1 MAQMIWGGNKE
12 RGVNSEPT
20 TRISKT
26 LAYEE
31 GMKRMAAAT
40 PALEESSG
48 SSGTSS
54 EATKIGT
61 VVSGTMPVTSKPPV
75 TQQDFVDALTAVM
88 TGKVAFSDDD
98 NQDDDDDDD
107 HSLSS
112 VSTIGSRIELTPP
125 SQNENDFA
133 KRANRSLGIGQL
145 FFYIEQNSPAA
156 KQLFPSNTEN
166 ALALITTQNIDDKND
181 GSKIGDELALVN
193 HADQQGSCEKSVVD
207 SCTDLAL
214 VKNANEDV
222 PFDGS
227 VVSLRSLI
235 EAKAREA
242 DKDQLFEQG
251 YEMYREG
258 ERLLYEGKVE
268 EAREALQR
276 AHSFQKRSLRM
287 ITIRM
292 GELMHKQGLDHCD
305 RGEKYLAIVLL
316 GVAEILKHR
325 PTPENVRMG
334 AQIHRGYRRVA
345 PKETKYRESRREIDQ
360 CVASIKREALPMAKT
375 LHTYSQ
381 SLKLEA

>member
-1 MAQMIWGGNKE
+1 MAHMIWGGNKE
-12 RGVNSEPT
+12 RGEHSEPT

-26 LAYEE
+26 LAFEE
-31 GMKRMAAAT
+31 GMKRMAVAT

-48 SSGTSS
+48 SSGASS
-54 EATKIGT
+54 EPRKVGT
-61 VVSGTMPVTSKPPV
+61 VVAGTMPVTSAPPV

-88 TGKVAFSDDD
+88 TGKVAFSDD
-98 NQDDDDDDD
+98 NNHDDDDDQ
-107 HSLSS
+107 SLSS
-112 VSTIGSRIELTPP
+112 VSTIGSRIELNPP
-125 SQNENDFA
+125 PETHDDFA

-166 ALALITTQNIDDKND
+166 ALALITAANDDDQNDE
-181 GSKIGDELALVN
+181 SKISDELALVN
-193 HADQQGSCEKSVVD
+193 LTDQQGSSSAVD
-207 SCTDLAL
+207 TCSDLAL
-214 VKNANEDV
+214 VKNTNQDV
-222 PFDGS
+222 PSFDGS

-242 DKDQLFEQG
+242 DKDGLFEKG
-251 YEMYREG
+251 YQLYREG
-258 ERLLYEGKVE
+258 ERLLYEGKIE

-276 AHSFQKRSLRM
+276 AHSFQKRSLRL

-305 RGEKYLAIVLL
+305 RGEKYLAVVLL

-334 AQIHRGYRRVA
+334 AQIHRGYKRVA
-345 PKETKYRESRREIDQ
+345 PKDPKYRESRREIDH
-360 CVASIKREALPMAKT
+360 CVASIKREALPMSKT
-375 LHTYSQ
+375 LHAYSQ